1 VSYPTVDPVLR
12 VVGLRTYF
20 YTFAGIV
27 KAVDGVSLQVNQGE
41 MVGLVGESGSGKTVT
56 AQSIMRIIPSPG
68 KIVDGRIEFEGKD
81 LLQMG
86 ESEMQK
92 IRGKDIAYIPQDPTT
107 TLDPVYSVGDQL
119 AEVIMKHQKLSK
131 RDALAKAS
139 RLLEAVEI
147 PDPGVRINQYP
158 HELSG
163 GTKQRVAIARAL
175 SCEPSVILADEPTTA
190 LDVTIQA
197 QILDL
202 LKDLKQRLEV
212 AIILITHDMGI
223 VAETCDRVTVMYAG
237 QICETGTVE
246 QVFEEP
252 KHPYT
257 EALLKSVPSLAL
269 RRERLSVIPG
279 NVPNLVEPPT
289 GCRFH
294 PRCSYSQQICIDKD
308 PMLEPIGDGRSVH
321 CHRWKDINLESPVS
335 S

>member
-1 VSYPTVDPVLR
+1 MSNPTVDPVLR

-81 LLQMG
+81 LLQMK

-175 SCEPSVILADEPTTA
+175 SCEPASSASPDTLGSEG
-190 LDVTIQA
+190 
-197 QILDL
+197 
-202 LKDLKQRLEV
+202 
-212 AIILITHDMGI
+212 GI
-223 VAETCDRVTVMYAG
+223 VRG
-237 QICETGTVE
+237 P
-246 QVFEEP
+246 VFP
-252 KHPYT
+252 RTRARCGLH
-257 EALLKSVPSLAL
+257 AAQSDVA
-269 RRERLSVIPG
+269 RR
-279 NVPNLVEPPT
+279 NVSP
-289 GCRFH
+289 
-294 PRCSYSQQICIDKD
+294 
-308 PMLEPIGDGRSVH
+308 
-321 CHRWKDINLESPVS
+321 HR
-335 S
+335 